1 VARTDADRD
10 RGLMFRERLGDREGM
25 IFLFDEEAEHAFWMK
40 NTLIP
45 LDMIFVDGASQV
57 VGVVERATPGSL
69 APRSAGR
76 SRAVLEVRGG
86 WAAERGVRA
95 GDRVTVEELPR

>member
-1 VARTDADRD
+1 
-10 RGLMFRERLGDREGM
+10 MFRVRLAEDQGM

-45 LDMIFVDGASQV
+45 LDLIFVDGASRV

-69 APRSAGR
+69 EPRSAGR

-86 WAAERGVRA
+86 WAAERGVRP
-95 GDRVTVEELPR
+95 GDRVTVEELAR